1 MRRTA
6 DDIYNELLVLRSQ
19 DGDAEALEKLI
30 HRWSPRLLR
39 HAYRLTSDR
48 HVAADAAQ
56 EAWVAI
62 MRGLSRLDDPAR
74 FPAWAYRITTFK
86 CADWIRRHT
95 RDRARLKNDIQRQ
108 RDLDNRADRPEQSSD
123 EVELLRQEMQ
133 KLSSDHYAVLSLHYL
148 DGLSVVEIAVALN
161 IRPGTV
167 KSRLHHAR
175 QQLKTSMERM
185 NNEQVR

>member
-19 DGDAEALEKLI
+19 DGDAQALEKLI

-39 HAYRLTSDR
+39 HAYRLTGDR
-48 HVAADAAQ
+48 HAAADAAQ

-62 MRGLSRLDDPAR
+62 VRGLSRLDDPAR

-86 CADWIRRHT
+86 CADWTRQRT
-95 RDRARLKNDIQRQ
+95 RDRARRNTNVQRQ
-108 RDLDNRADRPEQSSD
+108 RELDDRANGPEHSSN
-123 EVELLRQEMQ
+123 EVERLRQAMRQ
-133 KLSSDHYAVLSLHYL
+133 LGGDHYAALSLHYL
-148 DGLSVVEIAVALN
+148 DGLSVAEIAVAMN
-161 IRPGTV
+161 IPTGTV

-175 QQLKTSMERM
+175 QQLKTTMERM
-185 NNEQVR
+185 NNEQAR

>member
-19 DGDAEALEKLI
+19 DGDVEAVEKLI

-39 HAYRLTSDR
+39 HAYRLTGDR
-48 HVAADAAQ
+48 DAAADTAQ

-62 MRGLSRLDDPAR
+62 MRGLARLNDPAR

-86 CADWIRRHT
+86 CADWTRRRS
-95 RDRARLKNDIQRQ
+95 RDRAHHDHDVQRQ
-108 RDLDNRADRPEQSSD
+108 RDLDNRADEPSQSND
-123 EVELLRQEMQ
+123 AVELLRHAMRQLGGE
-133 KLSSDHYAVLSLHYL
+133 HYAALSLHYL
-148 DGLSVVEIAVALN
+148 DGLSVKEIASAMN
-161 IRPGTV
+161 IPKGTV

-175 QQLKTSMERM
+175 QILKTTMERM
-185 NNEQVR
+185 NHE